1 MRRIVKQTFL
11 STTNIDV
18 WLEDPDITEL
28 RRAELLA
35 ARDRVAAIK
44 TAAAINGTIKEEDDD
59 RGAWEPERTAGTK
72 ISKTTRRRRNE
83 RDNLG

>member
-1 MRRIVKQTFL
+1 MKRIVKQTFL

-44 TAAAINGTIKEEDDD
+44 TAAAINGTIKEEDDG

-72 ISKTTRRRRNE
+72 ISKAAGRRRNK
-83 RDNLG
+83 